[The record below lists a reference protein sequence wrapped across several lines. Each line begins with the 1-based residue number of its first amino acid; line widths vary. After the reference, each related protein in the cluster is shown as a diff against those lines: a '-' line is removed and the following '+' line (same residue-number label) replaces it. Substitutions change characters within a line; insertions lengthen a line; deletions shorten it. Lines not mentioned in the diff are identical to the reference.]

1 MITNHKEIIHN
12 NNNYNNYNNNNN
24 NNNNNNYNN
33 NNIELVHPINKELI
47 PIISNLG
54 MVINKKS

>member
-1 MITNHKEIIHN
+1 MIINHKEIIHN
-12 NNNYNNYNNNNN
+12 NNNYNNYNNYNNN
-24 NNNNNNYNN
+24 NN